1 MREYRKFCRPKTTKF
16 PQVGDVEIK
25 LNCGSIVYVKY
36 KEYLKNQKVFKINSF
51 VGESSNSSGNI
62 LVTDKETGKKAIFSI
77 QDYSS
82 IDNQFEIVSIIGNK
96 KDPLEVRS
104 YVDNNQGNA
113 QEGDIILHSSE
124 LNIDAVF
131 SYNDWLELED
141 SWNLVGLQGI
151 TTYEEEDA
159 VNGDYVI
166 MANGHTL
173 IIKAADYSKV
183 SSHWEHVDT
192 IANSGPT
199 AVDLGLTS
207 GTLWADRNLEAET
220 PEGSGLYYIYGD
232 PEGFIASD
240 AKASITMDEN
250 IPSEWNYTDVA
261 TSVLGSGWAT
271 PSAADFE
278 ELQEECEWEWTTRN
292 GVSGILITS
301 KASGNNNSIFLPAA
315 GYIQEAQLQGVNVYG
330 TYRNSEGYTA
340 ALSNGAISLQSP
352 FPGNYGVSIRA
363 VKK

>member
-1 MREYRKFCRPKTTKF
+1 MREYRKFCRPKITKF
-16 PQVGDVEIK
+16 PQTGDIEIQ
-25 LNCGSIVYVKY
+25 LNCGNLVYVKY
-36 KEYLKNQKVFKINSF
+36 KEFLKRKKSFKINSF
-51 VGESSNSSGNI
+51 VGESSNSPGHI
-62 LVTDKETGKKAIFSI
+62 LVSDKETGKKAIFSI
-77 QDYSS
+77 EEFDTVK
-82 IDNQFEIVSIIGNK
+82 NQFEMISIIGNK
-96 KDPLEVRS
+96 GESFKDS
-104 YVDNNQGNA
+104 TQNSA
-113 QEGDIILHSSE
+113 QEGDIICSHPSLDFNS
-124 LNIDAVF
+124 IF
-131 SYNDWLELED
+131 SYNNWLELED

-159 VNGDYVI
+159 VSGDYVI

-192 IANSGPT
+192 IASSGPT

-207 GTLWADRNLEAET
+207 GTLWADRNLGAET
-220 PEGSGLYYIYGD
+220 SEELGLYYIYGD

-250 IPSEWNYTDVA
+250 IPSEWNITDVA

-271 PSAADFE
+271 PSAADFK
-278 ELQEECEWEWTTRN
+278 ELQDECEWEWTTRN

-330 TYRNSEGYTA
+330 GYRNSEGYIA
-340 ALSNGAISLQSP
+340 ALSSEAVSLQSP